1 MPDQPAARS
10 LLLAA
15 LQKRPAGQRSM
26 IAIAGP
32 PGVGKST
39 FAEQLK
45 TELNDSRPDCCEILA
60 MDGFHYDDRVL
71 HARGWRAR
79 KGAPHTFD
87 VAGLH
92 ALIARLRTN
101 AETEIAVPVFDRSI
115 EIARAAAAN
124 IPQSVD
130 IVLVEGNYL
139 LLNAPPWSILHPL
152 FDVTVMLQAPEPV
165 LRQRLTERWQGQNLS
180 PDQIA
185 QKVEANDLAN
195 ATTIIQQSRAAEFTV
210 PSGG

>member
-1 MPDQPAARS
+1 MPGPDAYS
-10 LLLAA
+10 SLLAA
-15 LQKRPAGQRSM
+15 LRQCHAGQRSM
-26 IAIAGP
+26 IAVAGP

-39 FAEQLK
+39 FAEKLK

-71 HARGWRAR
+71 NARGWRAR

-115 EIARAAAAN
+115 EIARAAAAI

-130 IVLVEGNYL
+130 LVLVEGNYL
-139 LLNAPPWSILHPL
+139 LLTTPPWPILHPL

-165 LRQRLTERWQGQNLS
+165 LRQRLTERWQGQDLS
-180 PDQIA
+180 PDQIS

-195 ATTIIQQSRAAEFTV
+195 ATTVIEQSRAADFAV
-210 PSGG
+210 PSSG